1 MDMKD
6 ALLARA
12 KRLPV
17 AERLEFIA
25 ALWDTLEG
33 DELPVTREEREVL
46 AARMADTEENPS
58 AEESWSEAKAWLE
71 SRHR

>member
-1 MDMKD
+1 MKD
-6 ALLARA
+6 ALLAQA

-17 AERLEFIA
+17 SERLEFIA

-33 DELPVTREEREVL
+33 DEIPVTREEREVL
-46 AARMADTEENPS
+46 AARMADIEANPS

-71 SRHR
+71 SRRR